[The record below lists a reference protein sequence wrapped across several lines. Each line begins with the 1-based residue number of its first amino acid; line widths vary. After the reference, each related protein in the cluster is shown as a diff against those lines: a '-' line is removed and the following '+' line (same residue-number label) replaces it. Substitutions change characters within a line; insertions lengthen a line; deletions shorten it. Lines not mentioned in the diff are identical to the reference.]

1 MASGRV
7 SATWPCAFAPKIGY
21 KPQLTSR
28 NTGLYAALHPTFPMN
43 GTNPCLTL
51 SWSSS
56 ARSMNNERNTLVAAA
71 SPCRWLSIVWT
82 LIGIAG
88 AFLPPILAVW
98 SLFIGTGFIAYLGM
112 MLSRFT
118 GENFLDKNNPKN
130 VFDNLFFHCVA
141 MALLV
146 YAIAIPFFRV
156 DYTSLPLTVGI
167 LAGLMW
173 VPLSWIIQHWVGIFH
188 TVARTVLVTAAW
200 YLAPHHRFVV
210 IPAVIVGGVTIVILE
225 QRWRAV
231 SRSTAATATA

>member
-1 MASGRV
+1 M
-7 SATWPCAFAPKIGY
+7 SAPQ
-21 KPQLTSR
+21 PQLPRSLDEQR
-28 NTGLYAALHPTFPMN
+28 AEYARRRGLAMPLA
-43 GTNPCLTL
+43 G
-51 SWSSS
+51 
-56 ARSMNNERNTLVAAA
+56 LVA
-71 SPCRWLSIVWT
+71 WT
-82 LIGIAG
+82 MIGIAG

-118 GENFLDKNNPKN
+118 GENFLARNKPKN
-130 VFDNLFFHCVA
+130 AFDSLFFHGLA

-188 TVARTVLVTAAW
+188 AVVRTVLVTAAW

-210 IPAVIVGGVTIVILE
+210 IPAIIVGVYLVTIVILE
-225 QRWRAV
+225 LRWRAV
-231 SRSTAATATA
+231 NSSIATAATA

>member
-1 MASGRV
+1 MPLAGV
-7 SATWPCAFAPKIGY
+7 
-21 KPQLTSR
+21 
-28 NTGLYAALHPTFPMN
+28 
-43 GTNPCLTL
+43 
-51 SWSSS
+51 
-56 ARSMNNERNTLVAAA
+56 
-71 SPCRWLSIVWT
+71 IVWT

-88 AFLPPILAVW
+88 AFMPPILAVW
-98 SLFIGTGFIAYLGM
+98 SLFIGTGSIAFLGIQ
-112 MLSRFT
+112 LSRFT
-118 GENFLDKNNPKN
+118 GENFLDKNKPKN

-188 TVARTVLVTAAW
+188 AVVRTALVTAAW
-200 YLAPHHRFVV
+200 YVAPHHRFVV
-210 IPAVIVGGVTIVILE
+210 IPAVIVAVYVITIGILE

-231 SRSTAATATA
+231 RDTALRSA